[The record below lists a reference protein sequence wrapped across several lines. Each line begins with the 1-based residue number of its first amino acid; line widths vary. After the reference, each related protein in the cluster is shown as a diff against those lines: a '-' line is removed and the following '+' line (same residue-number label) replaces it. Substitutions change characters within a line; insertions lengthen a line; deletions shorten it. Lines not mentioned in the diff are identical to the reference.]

1 MHGELACA
9 DASLFRRTDSTYSS
23 LSTRLTR
30 THIRESLQKPLKGWL
45 PVYKISSA
53 ISVSNA
59 QKANN

>member
-1 MHGELACA
+1 MLVYSAA
-9 DASLFRRTDSTYSS
+9 QIQRYSS